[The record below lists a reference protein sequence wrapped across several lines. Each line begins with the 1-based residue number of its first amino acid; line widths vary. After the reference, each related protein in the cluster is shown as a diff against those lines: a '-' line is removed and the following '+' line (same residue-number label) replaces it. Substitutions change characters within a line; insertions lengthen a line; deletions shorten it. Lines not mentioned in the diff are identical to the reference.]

1 GSTNAWGAGPD
12 EDYDGDRDSAYLE
25 YLNNTNPKLASSR
38 WRLSRL
44 AIGSTFYVLFNRIAN
59 RGYELEFTADLGN
72 PDAWKPLDSPGNS
85 PSFSSGDYPA
95 FVPDAIHSDEQSR
108 LYRIRVYER

>member
-1 GSTNAWGAGPD
+1 
-12 EDYDGDRDSAYLE
+12 
-25 YLNNTNPKLASSR
+25 
-38 WRLSRL
+38 LSRL

-72 PDAWKPLDSPGNS
+72 PDAWKPLDSPENS